1 MECDQSIDSSDAIC
15 ECAALAPPSPPPRRP
30 VPPSQPS
37 PPASPPLPPA
47 VVRFAVIGDFGV
59 SNQME
64 RDVAALVA
72 SWDVDFVISAGD
84 NRYDSH
90 TLNET
95 VGGIA
100 LYGAFLPDAPAGREN
115 RFFPCVGNHD
125 VSDGGGIAEYRR
137 FFSLPGEGVATSGT
151 SGSELFYDFYQADG
165 ALHVFVLDSEA
176 VDATIPQQQTWLQEQ
191 LSRSSAAW
199 KIVVMHH
206 SPFSSSSKHG
216 SKSFMQWPFAE
227 WGASIVI
234 SGHDHHYERI
244 EHGGIVY
251 FVNGAGGRTLYSVS
265 DQLVDGSKATFD
277 SDHGAQ
283 VIAIGGGYVHSA
295 FVSRTGEV
303 VDEAAYSLASLTWTA
318 PPPATPSP
326 PSPPSPPSVPPGECD
341 EASWPDKD
349 GGLVC
354 GKCKVLV
361 DNFDSYYGS
370 CDGYC
375 AAIGRSCTGAWEESG
390 DTCTVK
396 HDMACDQ
403 SIASSDAICECA
415 ALAPLSPG

>member
-1 MECDQSIDSSDAIC
+1 M
-15 ECAALAPPSPPPRRP
+15 
-30 VPPSQPS
+30 
-37 PPASPPLPPA
+37 
-47 VVRFAVIGDFGV
+47 
-59 SNQME
+59 
-64 RDVAALVA
+64 
-72 SWDVDFVISAGD
+72 
-84 NRYDSH
+84 
-90 TLNET
+90 
-95 VGGIA
+95 
-100 LYGAFLPDAPAGREN
+100 
-115 RFFPCVGNHD
+115 
-125 VSDGGGIAEYRR
+125 
-137 FFSLPGEGVATSGT
+137 
-151 SGSELFYDFYQADG
+151 
-165 ALHVFVLDSEA
+165 HVFVLDSEA

-234 SGHDHHYERI
+234 SGGLALAQLLSLAACMAAAAPPSLAAAPPPSAVTPPSRLGAGHDHHYERI

-283 VIAIGGGYVHSA
+283 VIAIGGGAAPEQLTHSSLRAFPARPPPPSPRLAPHLPPIRGAGYVHSA

-354 GKCKVLV
+354 GECKVLV
-361 DNFDSYYGS
+361 DNFDIIYGS